1 MAKVFI
7 ALRNKN
13 YHTKCGK
20 RVPRAT
26 RSRIPK
32 FLHSIYIKVSVTL
45 SLAYQLEHG
54 AWKLVENTFFESNS
68 IEDVRSKFDRD
79 DCNICRFQSKE
90 NESCNEFRE

>member
-45 SLAYQLEHG
+45 SLAYPLEHG

-68 IEDVRSKFDRD
+68 IEDSETTVTFVASNLKKMKVATSFESK
-79 DCNICRFQSKE
+79 S
-90 NESCNEFRE
+90 